1 MIRRFLRLVTTSLLI
16 VVMGA
21 CGNNAWEELPSSIVA
36 FVTQYFPY
44 GEIQSYT
51 ESSEGSVVKVKNGAT
66 LAFDKNY
73 AWTDVNGNGVPL
85 PGDFLFDQL
94 PGDLYDYIESIE
106 GVGDVYRVSR
116 RSRIVTVE
124 MLDNTLTYDEITG
137 TITYPAARG

>member
-94 PGDLYDYIESIE
+94 PGDL
-106 GVGDVYRVSR
+106 
-116 RSRIVTVE
+116 
-124 MLDNTLTYDEITG
+124 IT
-137 TITYPAARG
+137 